1 MTLNTIKSKLFQL
14 ASFLIL
20 CGFAFAGMPVHA
32 EGEAAAWGAH
42 TATVMIDPG
51 HGGMDSGAIAFNGQY
66 EKDLTLDYALRIGG
80 YIEALD
86 PSIAVV
92 YTRTDDSVNWVDEA
106 AAMNFELDDLN
117 GRCAMVNA
125 VCPDYVLCL
134 HFNSAPD
141 PAASGYEAFVKEGD
155 VASAQ
160 VYGLMS
166 EKLAQAGYSYDLGLL
181 STTECPLQM
190 VDLVNSSSMLL
201 ELGFLSNEGD
211 LYALND
217 EGMKDSL
224 CRSIAES
231 YVETIYGAYAYY

>member
-1 MTLNTIKSKLFQL
+1 MILNTIKSKLFQL

-20 CGFAFAGMPVHA
+20 YGFAFAGMPVHA

-106 AAMNFELDDLN
+106 ATMNFELDDLN

-125 VCPDYVLCL
+125 VCPDYLLCL

-141 PAASGYEAFVKEGD
+141 PSASGYEAFVKEGD
-155 VASAQ
+155 VASAE

-166 EKLAQAGYSYDLGLL
+166 EKLAQAQ
-181 STTECPLQM
+181 CH
-190 VDLVNSSSMLL
+190 
-201 ELGFLSNEGD
+201 
-211 LYALND
+211 
-217 EGMKDSL
+217 
-224 CRSIAES
+224 
-231 YVETIYGAYAYY
+231 

>member
-1 MTLNTIKSKLFQL
+1 
-14 ASFLIL
+14 
-20 CGFAFAGMPVHA
+20 MPVHA
-32 EGEAAAWGAH
+32 EDEAAAWGAH

-66 EKDLTLDYALRIGG
+66 EKDLTLNYALRIGG

-155 VASAQ
+155 VASAE

-211 LYALND
+211 VYALND

-231 YVETIYGAYAYY
+231 YVETIHGAYAYY